1 MKKILYSL
9 TAAALMCSLSACNA
23 LDSLLEEVNYGNPTI
38 EDMVSNEANVVMQVF
53 LIVMEYLMIILIV

>member
-38 EDMVSNEANVVMQVF
+38 EDMVSN
-53 LIVMEYLMIILIV
+53 